1 MKLRRLYIIIYIL
14 AAAVSASAQ
23 TFTLQGRVTDE
34 QLNPV
39 ELASVQVLSQG
50 RATLTS
56 LSGEFSMELLS
67 ADSVEVKFSMIGYK
81 TKTRLLRRPR
91 GKQTLQIILSEDD
104 QTLHE
109 VQVTEMRRQTTT
121 TQELSKEDVKNA
133 PSTTGNAVEEM
144 IQGQAGVST
153 HNELSSQYNVRGGSF
168 DENSVYINNIEIFRP
183 FLVRSGQQEGLSIIN
198 PDMVERIGFSTGG
211 FAAKYGDKMSSTL
224 DIGYKRLEPQGQ
236 QKSVTEGTLSASLLG
251 ASAYFGVGTK
261 KFSWLNG
268 VRYKMTRFL
277 LASQRDVDAEYDPKF
292 LDFQTFLSFR
302 PNKRWTIDFI
312 GNISDN
318 HYKFMPSNRSTDYG
332 TQQNVMNF
340 LVYFDGWEKDL
351 FRTYFGNLSITRH
364 LTPNTNLSLIASA
377 YTTREQERYDIQTQ
391 YWLSDSKTTES
402 LGVGTFFEHSRNYLN
417 ATVESAKLLMQHKT
431 RHHEW
436 EGALTLKHEKI
447 EEQSV
452 EYEMRD
458 SAGYSV
464 PHTGYDLNMIYSLK
478 AQNTLKANRIEAYL
492 QDTYRWQTGGSDD
505 EEQSTPPTLYTLN
518 YGVRFSH
525 WNFNRE
531 SIVSPRVSLGIIPSW
546 NQNVTMRFA
555 TGLYYQA
562 PFYKELRD
570 TSTVNGITYATLNKK
585 IKSQRSIHFIAGY
598 DYNFKLNNRRFKF
611 TAEAYYKL
619 LSQLVPYSV
628 NNVKVVYYGKNEA
641 SGHTAG
647 IDMKIYGE
655 FVEGTDSWLSLSLM
669 DAKMK
674 LNGETIPLPTD
685 QRIAVSLFFT
695 DYFPG
700 THRWKMSLKLV
711 YADGL
716 PFSPPHR
723 ELETNLFR
731 APAYKR
737 ADIGMS
743 YLLCGPQQGKPSFK
757 RPRVWIGAD
766 CLNLL
771 GINNVNSYYWI
782 TSVENAQFA
791 VPNYLTG
798 RQINA
803 RLLVEF

>member
-251 ASAYFGVGTK
+251 ASAYFGVGSK

-277 LASQRDVDAEYDPKF
+277 LASQRDVDAEYDPQF

-505 EEQSTPPTLYTLN
+505 EEQGTPPTLYTLN

-570 TSTVNGITYATLNKK
+570 TSTVNGITYATLNEK

-674 LNGETIPLPTD
+674 LNGKTIPLPTD

-700 THRWKMSLKLV
+700 THRWKMSLKLA

-731 APAYKR
+731 SPAYKR

>member
-277 LASQRDVDAEYDPKF
+277 LASQRDVDAEYDPTF

-391 YWLSDSKTTES
+391 YWLSDSKSAES

-436 EGALTLKHEKI
+436 EGAFTLKHEKI

-585 IKSQRSIHFIAGY
+585 IKSQRSIHFIAGC
-598 DYNFKLNNRRFKF
+598 DYNFRLNNRRFKF

-628 NNVKVVYYGKNEA
+628 NNVKVVYYGVNEA

-700 THRWKMSLKLV
+700 THRWKMSLKLA

-743 YLLCGPQQGKPSFK
+743 YLLFGPQQGKPSFK

-782 TSVENAQFA
+782 TSVENVQFA

>member
-570 TSTVNGITYATLNKK
+570 TSTVNGITYATLNEK

-700 THRWKMSLKLV
+700 THRWKMSLKLA

-731 APAYKR
+731 APSYKR

>member
-251 ASAYFGVGTK
+251 ASAYFGVGSK

-277 LASQRDVDAEYDPKF
+277 LASQRDVDAEYDPQF

-505 EEQSTPPTLYTLN
+505 EEQGTPPTLYTLN

-570 TSTVNGITYATLNKK
+570 TSTVNGITYATLNEK

-674 LNGETIPLPTD
+674 LNGKKIPLPTD

-700 THRWKMSLKLV
+700 THRWKMSLKLA

-731 APAYKR
+731 SPAYKR

-757 RPRVWIGAD
+757 RPRVWIGVD

>member
-505 EEQSTPPTLYTLN
+505 EEQGTPPTLYTLN

>member
-144 IQGQAGVST
+144 IQSQAGVST

-391 YWLSDSKTTES
+391 YWLSDSKSAES

-700 THRWKMSLKLV
+700 THRWKMSLKLA

-743 YLLCGPQQGKPSFK
+743 YLLFGPQQGKPSFK

>member
-391 YWLSDSKTTES
+391 YWLSDSKSAES

-570 TSTVNGITYATLNKK
+570 TSTVNGITYATLNEK

-700 THRWKMSLKLV
+700 THRWKMSLKLA

>member
-447 EEQSV
+447 EELSV

-531 SIVSPRVSLGIIPSW
+531 SIVSPRISLGIIPSW

-570 TSTVNGITYATLNKK
+570 TSTVNGITYATLNEK
-585 IKSQRSIHFIAGY
+585 IKSQRSIHFIAGC
-598 DYNFKLNNRRFKF
+598 DYNFRLNNRRFKF

-674 LNGETIPLPTD
+674 LNGKKIPLPTD

-695 DYFPG
+695 DNFPG
-700 THRWKMSLKLV
+700 TNRWKMSLKLA

-731 APAYKR
+731 SPAYKR

>member
-81 TKTRLLRRPR
+81 TKTRLLRHPR

-236 QKSVTEGTLSASLLG
+236 QKSVTEGTLSASPLG

-277 LASQRDVDAEYDPKF
+277 LASQRDVNAEYDPKF

-546 NQNVTMRFA
+546 NQNITMRFA

-570 TSTVNGITYATLNKK
+570 TSTVNGITYATLNEK

-674 LNGETIPLPTD
+674 LNGKKIPLPTD

-700 THRWKMSLKLV
+700 THRWKMSLKLA

>member
-144 IQGQAGVST
+144 IQSQAGVST

-505 EEQSTPPTLYTLN
+505 EEQGTPPTLYTLN

-782 TSVENAQFA
+782 TSVENTQFA

>member
-505 EEQSTPPTLYTLN
+505 EEQGTPPTLYTLN

-782 TSVENAQFA
+782 TSVENTQFA

>member
-183 FLVRSGQQEGLSIIN
+183 FFVRSGQQEGLSIIN

-570 TSTVNGITYATLNKK
+570 TSTVNGITYATLNEK

-628 NNVKVVYYGKNEA
+628 NNVKVVYYGENEA

-700 THRWKMSLKLV
+700 THRWKMSLKLA

-743 YLLCGPQQGKPSFK
+743 YLLFGPQQGKPSFK

-782 TSVENAQFA
+782 TSVENVQFA

>member
-700 THRWKMSLKLV
+700 THRWKMSLKLA

>member
-144 IQGQAGVST
+144 IQSQAGVST

-292 LDFQTFLSFR
+292 LDFQTYLSFR

-611 TAEAYYKL
+611 MAEAYYKL

-695 DYFPG
+695 DNFPG
-700 THRWKMSLKLV
+700 TNRWKMSLKLA

-731 APAYKR
+731 SPAYKR

-743 YLLCGPQQGKPSFK
+743 YLLFGPQQGKPSFK

>member
-198 PDMVERIGFSTGG
+198 PAMVERIGFSTGG

-585 IKSQRSIHFIAGY
+585 IKSQRSIHLIAGY

-674 LNGETIPLPTD
+674 LNGKKIPLPTD

-695 DYFPG
+695 DNFPG
-700 THRWKMSLKLV
+700 TNRWKMSLKLA

>member
-570 TSTVNGITYATLNKK
+570 TSTVNGITYATLNEK

-674 LNGETIPLPTD
+674 LNGKKIPLPTD

-695 DYFPG
+695 DNFPG
-700 THRWKMSLKLV
+700 TNRWKMSLKLA

-743 YLLCGPQQGKPSFK
+743 YLLFGPQQGKPSFK

>member
-144 IQGQAGVST
+144 IQSQAGVST

-464 PHTGYDLNMIYSLK
+464 PHTGYDLNMVYSLK
-478 AQNTLKANRIEAYL
+478 AQNLLKANRIEAYL

-674 LNGETIPLPTD
+674 LNGKKIPLPTD

-695 DYFPG
+695 DNFPG
-700 THRWKMSLKLV
+700 TNRWKMSLKLA

-731 APAYKR
+731 SPAYKR

>member
-391 YWLSDSKTTES
+391 YWLSDSKSAES

-570 TSTVNGITYATLNKK
+570 TSTVNGITYATLNEK

-628 NNVKVVYYGKNEA
+628 NNVKVVYYGVNEA

-700 THRWKMSLKLV
+700 THRWKMSLKLA

-743 YLLCGPQQGKPSFK
+743 YLLFGPQQGKPSFK

>member
-570 TSTVNGITYATLNKK
+570 TSTVNGITYATLNEK

-700 THRWKMSLKLV
+700 THRWKMSLKLA

-743 YLLCGPQQGKPSFK
+743 YLLFGPQQGKPSFK